1 MKPKLE
7 ANKGSEIS
15 IAHDGLQFMKS
26 LLGVGHRLLDEQMA
40 AGSSRGKRHG
50 NMETGRIANQ
60 RRDRALRQ
68 RIVEVGVCPNPVCL
82 FEVPARSVVRKDAVQ
97 SASAIGDDLSISP
110 QQSAEIPNMPLT
122 DRTEPN
128 H

>member
-1 MKPKLE
+1 M
-7 ANKGSEIS
+7 S
-15 IAHDGLQFMKS
+15 IAHDSLQLLKS
-26 LLGVGHRLLDEQMA
+26 LLGVGHWLLDEQMA
-40 AGSSRGKRHG
+40 ASSSCGKRHG

-68 RIVEVGVCPNPVCL
+68 RIVEVGVCPDPECL
-82 FEVPARSVVRKDAVQ
+82 FEVPARSNMRKDVVQ

-110 QQSAEIPNMPLT
+110 QQSAEISSMPLT